1 MGKWNCIA
9 CDTIDAAMTVDDFKR
24 TVSEGSPP
32 KNISPPLL
40 ALWHDARG
48 DWNAAHETAQSV
60 EDETGAWVHAY
71 LHRKEGDAANA
82 LYWYR
87 RARKLMP
94 DDALSTEWERILTAL
109 LA

>member
-1 MGKWNCIA
+1 
-9 CDTIDAAMTVDDFKR
+9 MTVDDFKR
-24 TVSEGSPP
+24 TVSDGAPP
-32 KNISPPLL
+32 ENIPLPLL

-60 EDETGAWVHAY
+60 EDESGAWVHAY

-82 LYWYR
+82 GYWYR
-87 RARKLMP
+87 RARQP
-94 DDALSTEWERILTAL
+94 VATDALGAEWERIVTAL